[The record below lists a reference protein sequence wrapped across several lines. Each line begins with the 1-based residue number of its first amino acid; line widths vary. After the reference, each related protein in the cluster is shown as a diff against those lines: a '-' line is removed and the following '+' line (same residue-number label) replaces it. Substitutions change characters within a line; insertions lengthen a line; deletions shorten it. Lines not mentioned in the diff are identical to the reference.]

1 MTQEEFL
8 EFLERYH
15 REMKKSL
22 AKMNDKID
30 ECTDAVSNLTE
41 KIPQWVFYYFYLKKF
56 IVIIICDLSYD

>member
-1 MTQEEFL
+1 MMQEEFL

-22 AKMNDKID
+22 EKMNDKID
-30 ECTDAVSNLTE
+30 KCTDAVLNLTE

-56 IVIIICDLSYD
+56 IIIIIYDLSYD